1 MRARRSV
8 REILITVAPLA
19 LAVFVFALSFGVL
32 AIAAGFPGW
41 AAVLMSALVF
51 AGSAQFAALGVITA
65 GGSVLTAV
73 LAGGLLN
80 LRYIATGIAVA
91 RSLPGGRLVR
101 ALLGQLV
108 VDESYALAA
117 GAGEPGRPDRRP
129 LLVPGASLYGAWVVG
144 PLMGPLLGP
153 VLGNPTRVGLD
164 AAFPALFTA
173 LLWPMLSARHAV
185 RCAIGGALVAL
196 VLAPF
201 TPPGVPL
208 AGAAVVGLW
217 LGRYPS
223 GWGWAWPLSRSPSA
237 RSGRLR
243 PT

>member
-1 MRARRSV
+1 MRATRSV
-8 REILITVAPLA
+8 REILLTAAPVA
-19 LAVFVFALSFGVL
+19 LAVFVFAVSFGVL
-32 AIAAGFPGW
+32 AITARIPGW

-51 AGSAQFAALGVITA
+51 AGSAQFAALGVLTA
-65 GGSVLTAV
+65 GGGIVTAMLT
-73 LAGGLLN
+73 GGLLN

-91 RSLPGGRLVR
+91 RSLPGGPLQR

-108 VDESYALAA
+108 VDESYAMAA
-117 GAGEPGRPDRRP
+117 GAGEPGHPDRRT
-129 LLVPGASLYGAWVVG
+129 LLVTGASLYAVWVLGTLVG
-144 PLMGPLLGP
+144 TLLGP
-153 VLGNPTRVGLD
+153 VLGDPRRLGLD

-217 LGRYPS
+217 L
-223 GWGWAWPLSRSPSA
+223 A
-237 RSGRLR
+237 R
-243 PT
+243 